1 MTRRATPKLDEAI
14 ETYGIL
20 TATQSGQVARSEPLI
35 RLPTRT
41 TGRPDEF
48 SDAIAQ
54 EIINRVEG
62 GETLAHIVKDPHMP
76 CHQSVFKWLD
86 RSPAF
91 ATAYARARS
100 RQAEAIAEQGYEQAQ
115 ADLEP
120 QHVNRARLRFDSA
133 KWLAAKID
141 PARWSDKSEVS
152 VSVTEGASADRRAE
166 LIASLQRLAVAAPLI
181 EGEAVATGGAD
192 ATSTSTDLGKTK

>member
-20 TATQSGQVARSEPLI
+20 TATQSGVDQVARSEPLI

-62 GETLAHIVKDPHMP
+62 GETLARIVKDPHMP

-86 RSPAF
+86 LSPAF
-91 ATAYARARS
+91 ATAYANARAR
-100 RQAEAIAEQGYEQAQ
+100 QAAAIAEHGYEQAQ
-115 ADLEP
+115 ADLAP
-120 QHVNRARLRFDSA
+120 QDVNRARLRFDSA
-133 KWLAAKID
+133 KWLASKID
-141 PARWSDKSEVS
+141 PSRWSEKSEAHVTVS
-152 VSVTEGASADRRAE
+152 DGASSERRAE
-166 LIASLQRLAVAAPLI
+166 LVAALQRLAVAAPLI
-181 EGEAVATGGAD
+181 EGAAEPPVATN
-192 ATSTSTDLGKTK
+192 SPSYLGRIK